1 MYAAPNA
8 EQLAHYQPAGEEHHQ
23 VNILAVIHR
32 HLRGRYLIT
41 AVLSL
46 IGALG
51 AATAGYVVPDPKYRA
66 EGLVRIKPVLPRILY
81 QSDDS
86 TQQPM
91 FTSFVATQASL
102 LQHPRVQAKAMS
114 SAAWKALG
122 RPVDAV
128 AEARFAKQLMVRA
141 NRDTPELIN
150 VSFSDTE
157 AKAAMVAVQEVIE
170 AYIDLF
176 VGDDEKRV
184 REMRTQELT
193 TRKQKLEAE
202 KRGAENSLVAASQ
215 EFGTDDLGRLGDH
228 YFTQLLAFDSRLN
241 EMVMRLT
248 ELGIDPAKLSGD
260 QAGTPDDSAAQG
272 SPNAPAAEPALP
284 PSPDRIAREDQTMA
298 KLIQDRG
305 AVRHRLDSLRQ
316 SYSDEHREV
325 MRVRKELETIEQNIT
340 KRMEEWVSMGVQP
353 DAQVMTSDEGMT
365 PKQLSASYVRLKQ
378 ETEKLRAQTQAVSSA
393 RVKYDDIAREIKGKQ
408 TLLDEVNH
416 RIDQIEVESK
426 AQEVGRITKMLPDAP
441 PSSPNDDPRLK
452 YSAMGLVL
460 GGSAPIAFMLLLG
473 LVDRRMRY
481 ADQTDSTARGVK
493 LLGVLPELPGTDAD
507 PEQVAAAVHTVHH
520 IRTKLR
526 LSGPTRKV
534 YAITSPLSGDGKT
547 SLSLSLAISH
557 TAAGARTLLID
568 FDLVG
573 HALTS
578 RLNASC
584 ERGVGH
590 DLVFAQGEHRVVATA
605 VPGLELMPAGTSD
618 IRFQSRVTPELFDG
632 LIRHMREKY
641 DTIIVDTG
649 PILGSL
655 EANIAASV
663 ADGVILV
670 VGRGVQSGRIRE
682 ATDHLVQLGARLVGM
697 VFNRAYST
705 DFNQSSIASV
715 SLRSMRTT
723 APPRPVPSVP
733 IQGTES
739 FDMLCRTMAADRR
752 NNESAS

>member
-1 MYAAPNA
+1 
-8 EQLAHYQPAGEEHHQ
+8 
-23 VNILAVIHR
+23 
-32 HLRGRYLIT
+32 
-41 AVLSL
+41 
-46 IGALG
+46 
-51 AATAGYVVPDPKYRA
+51 
-66 EGLVRIKPVLPRILY
+66 LPRILY

-86 TQQPM
+86 SQQPM
-91 FTSFVATQASL
+91 FASFVATQASL

-122 RPVDAV
+122 RPVDAA
-128 AEARFAKQLMVRA
+128 AEARFAKQLVVRA
-141 NRDTPELIN
+141 NMDTPELIN

-157 AKAAMVAVQEVIE
+157 AKAAMVAVREVIQ

-215 EFGTDDLGRLGDH
+215 EFATDDLGRLVDH
-228 YFTQLLAFDSRLN
+228 YFTQLLAFDTRLA
-241 EMVMRLT
+241 EMVMKLT
-248 ELGIDPAKLSGD
+248 ELGIDPAKLTD
-260 QAGTPDDSAAQG
+260 DRANTPDETLDQPSTA
-272 SPNAPAAEPALP
+272 APAPATP
-284 PSPDRIAREDQTMA
+284 PSPDRIARDDPTMA
-298 KLIQDRG
+298 KLILDRG
-305 AVRHRLDSLRQ
+305 VVRRQLDSLRQ
-316 SYSDEHREV
+316 SYAEGHREV
-325 MRVRKELETIEQNIT
+325 VRVRKELETIEQNIT
-340 KRMEEWVSMGVQP
+340 KRVAEWVSMGVEP
-353 DAQVMTSDEGMT
+353 DAQLTTSDEGMT

-393 RVKYDDIAREIKGKQ
+393 RLKYDDIAREIKGKQ
-408 TLLDEVNH
+408 ALLDEVNN

-426 AQEVGRITKMLPDAP
+426 AQEVGRITKMLPDDP

-460 GGSAPIAFMLLLG
+460 GGGMPVAFMLLLG
-473 LVDRRMRY
+473 LVDRRLRY
-481 ADQTDSTARGVK
+481 ADQTADTGRGVR
-493 LLGVLPELPGTDAD
+493 LLGVLPELPGISAD

-590 DLVFAQGEHRVVATA
+590 DLVFAQGEHRIVATS
-605 VPGLELMPAGTSD
+605 VPGLELMPAGAND
-618 IRFQSRVTPELFDG
+618 IRYQSRVTPELFEG
-632 LIRHMREKY
+632 LIRHMRDRY
-641 DTIIVDTG
+641 DTIIGDTG

-670 VGRGVQSGRIRE
+670 VGRGVQTGRIRE

-697 VFNRAYST
+697 VFNRAYAA
-705 DFNQSSIASV
+705 DFNHSSVASV
-715 SLRSMRTT
+715 SLRSLRTT

-733 IQGTES
+733 IPGMETL
-739 FDMLCRTMAADRR
+739 DTLCRTMAIDRH